1 MFPAAAS
8 LPSTAMFGVSSFC
21 PTQRLHGSCWTLT
34 ELGESCA
41 QRCGGA
47 SLVDRSALLR
57 LSSTLEVASHLE
69 RLYGIHATSK
79 DAIDQPCADGGDSLY
94 VFVPHGFTNYGGEGR
109 WHCLY
114 GESYLHVTPGVRS
127 PCICDPGA
135 HHASPPPPPQSS
147 SPPPRRRPL
156 PPSPPPPPPP
166 PPSPPRPPAAPLP
179 WFLTRR
185 GWTEQLE
192 QHEQRT
198 QWRERL
204 AQGSERLSG
213 WLAQQPTP
221 LLLTPLL
228 LLAILGCGCFCAR
241 LQLPH
246 ALLAC
251 CDRLLS
257 RGTACCRCCCRR
269 GRAAPFVPLVEEGR
283 RPRRWSGGGAEVAEA
298 MRREAREGRTR
309 EYDARR
315 SPGRSPGVSL
325 AIKPAKLPEPRKPS
339 AAGSVGEHGRGRGL
353 KTNRSLNLQARKA

>member
-1 MFPAAAS
+1 MQCSPVRCLPNSRPNGLLCATPQQARPQHGSLSTHGSQLQRA

-109 WHCLY
+109 WLP
-114 GESYLHVTPGVRS
+114 LRRVTCTSRRRRS

-135 HHASPPPPPQSS
+135 HHASPPPPPRRCRHHR
-147 SPPPRRRPL
+147 PGDRCRRRRRHLRLRRPRRL
-156 PPSPPPPPPP
+156 
-166 PPSPPRPPAAPLP
+166 AARGAAP

-192 QHEQRT
+192 QREQRT
-198 QWRERL
+198 RWRSGWHRER
-204 AQGSERLSG
+204 RLRV
-213 WLAQQPTP
+213 ARTAATP

-228 LLAILGCGCFCAR
+228 LLAILGCVCFCAGYGCPTR
-241 LQLPH
+241 CLR
-246 ALLAC
+246 AATGC
-251 CDRLLS
+251 SAGRLLQVLLQAWARRPLRAS
-257 RGTACCRCCCRR
+257 RR
-269 GRAAPFVPLVEEGR
+269 GGEEAEALEWR
-283 RPRRWSGGGAEVAEA
+283 RGGGGGGDA
-298 MRREAREGRTR
+298 TR
-309 EYDARR
+309 GA
-315 SPGRSPGVSL
+315 
-325 AIKPAKLPEPRKPS
+325 
-339 AAGSVGEHGRGRGL
+339 
-353 KTNRSLNLQARKA
+353 